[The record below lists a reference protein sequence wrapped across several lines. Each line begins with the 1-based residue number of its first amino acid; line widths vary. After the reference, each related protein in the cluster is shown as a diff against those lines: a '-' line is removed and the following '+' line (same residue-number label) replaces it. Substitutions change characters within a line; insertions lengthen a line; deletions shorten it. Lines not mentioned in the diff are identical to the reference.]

1 MELPGGAPL
10 PGPSPTTGPGRM
22 HFESPFQTRIRDAR
36 ARAAELGGM
45 TGGDPLLRRATDEL
59 LSALE
64 ELEVSDEELRVQN
77 ESMAASQLMLDT
89 ERQRYADL
97 FHLAPEPYLVT
108 GPDGTI
114 RESNR
119 AASELLGVM
128 ERGLAGKPL
137 AVFVVG
143 ADLRKFREQVNRAA
157 AGARVNDFEV
167 TLTPRRGAPVRVS
180 CTVQPAAR
188 LLPGGQALW
197 WILRDVTERR
207 RAEEAERLLAAEH
220 AARRAA
226 ERAERRLAR
235 VLEGTSDAFF
245 SLDAKGRF
253 TYVNQGAEALWGAD
267 RAGLLGRTA
276 AEAFP
281 GAADWAVAD
290 APAVALAEGRA
301 VRAEAWSPL
310 AGRWVEVSAFPTES
324 GVAVFFRDVQDRH
337 RRAAAE
343 RLLAETGEALSA
355 SLDGDEMLRRVA
367 EVAAA
372 AVGGWCV
379 LRVGAPGAQVACA
392 AAHHD
397 RARSAA
403 LQAILHGSPF
413 DPAGSH
419 PVARAMRTG
428 EASLLEGSE
437 HTIAAAFPDP
447 AQREQVREMGAAS
460 GVVVPLQARGRT
472 LGALILVRG
481 PAQPAFDGQDLAL
494 AGELARRT
502 AMGVDN
508 ARLYRDSCAATQA
521 REEVLAVVSH
531 DLRNPLNAV
540 LLASVILDEY
550 GAPESLGERERLQ
563 VRTIRNAAEQMSS
576 LIHDLVEVVALEA
589 GTRTLQRDLVQPVKA
604 MHAAAEMYHGLA
616 AERGI
621 VLAVDA
627 GADVPDVHADR
638 ARLLQVL
645 SNLLGNAVK
654 FSPDGATVTVG
665 AAPSSDGVGFWVSDS
680 GPGID
685 PAHLP
690 RLFDRFWQARRGDRA
705 GLGLGLAIAKG
716 IVDAH
721 GGRIWAESVPG
732 QGSTFFFTLPLTGDA
747 S

>member
-1 MELPGGAPL
+1 MPI
-10 PGPSPTTGPGRM
+10 
-22 HFESPFQTRIRDAR
+22 ESPFQTRIDDAR
-36 ARAAELGGM
+36 ARATALGGVSA
-45 TGGDPLLRRATDEL
+45 GDPLLQRAMDEL

-77 ESMAASQLMLDT
+77 ESLAASQLMLDT

-97 FHLAPEPYLVT
+97 FLLAPEPYLVT

-119 AASELLGVM
+119 AAAELLGVM

-137 AVFVVG
+137 AVFVAG
-143 ADLRKFREQVNRAA
+143 AGLRAFREQVNRAA
-157 AGARVNDFEV
+157 GGARVNDFEV
-167 TLTPRRGAPVRVS
+167 TLTPRRGPPVRVS

-188 LLPGGQALW
+188 LHAGSHALW
-197 WILRDVTERR
+197 WILRDVTGRR

-220 AARRAA
+220 AARCAA
-226 ERAERRLAR
+226 DRAEGRLAE
-235 VLEGTSDAFF
+235 VLEATSDAFF
-245 SLDAKGRF
+245 SLDAEGRF
-253 TYVNQGAEALWGAD
+253 TYLNQGAEALWGVG
-267 RAGLLGRTA
+267 RAELLGRTA
-276 AEAFP
+276 AQAFP
-281 GAADWAVAD
+281 GPADWAVAE
-290 APAVALAEGRA
+290 APAMALAEGRA

-310 AGRWVEVSAFPTES
+310 ARRWVEVNAFPTQE

-343 RLLAETGEALSA
+343 RLMAAAGEALSA

-379 LRVGAPGAQVACA
+379 VRVGSPGAQVACA

-397 RARSAA
+397 PARSAA
-403 LQAILHGSPF
+403 LQALLRASPF
-413 DPAGSH
+413 DPASAH

-437 HTIAAAFPDP
+437 HTVAAAFPDP
-447 AQREQVREMGAAS
+447 AQRRQAREMGAAS

-472 LGALILVRG
+472 LGALTLVRG
-481 PAQPAFDGQDLAL
+481 TDQPAFDGEDLAL

-508 ARLYRDSCAATQA
+508 ARLYRDSRAATQA

-550 GAPESLGERERLQ
+550 GDPGQLGERERLQ
-563 VRTIRNAAEQMSS
+563 VRTIRNAAEQMAS

-589 GTRTLQRDLVQPVKA
+589 GTRVLQRDQVQPVKA
-604 MHAAAEMYHGLA
+604 IRAAAEMYHGLA
-616 AERGI
+616 AERGV

-627 GADVPDVHADR
+627 SADVPDVPADR

-654 FSPDGATVTVG
+654 FSPPGGTVAVG
-665 AAPSSDGVGFWVSDS
+665 AAPSGDGVGFWVKDA

-732 QGSTFFFTLPLTGDA
+732 EGSTFFFTLPLTGDA